1 MATSDERLL
10 SLAHGVGK
18 TLKASQLRLVLAE
31 SCTGGVI
38 AAALTD
44 VPGISEFFCGS
55 AVTYRNET
63 KAQWLSVSRDDL
75 ANPAIGAVSR
85 QVAEQMCRGVLQ
97 STPEADL
104 AAAITGHLG
113 PNSPPNLDGVVYICV
128 LMRGESTP
136 MIQRSTLKDE
146 ISPPRSVRYA
156 RQRQAAMLV
165 LQTILELLE
174 S

>member
-1 MATSDERLL
+1 MSTPDEQLL
-10 SLAHGVGK
+10 TLAHQVGNALR
-18 TLKASQLRLVLAE
+18 TTQLRLVLAE

-63 KAQWLSVSRDDL
+63 KAQWLNVSRDDL
-75 ANPAIGAVSR
+75 ANLTIGAVSR
-85 QVAEQMCRGVLQ
+85 QVAEQMCRGVLT

-113 PNSPPNLDGVVYICV
+113 PNSPPDLDGVVYICV
-128 LMRGESTP
+128 LLRGSSTP
-136 MIQRSTLKDE
+136 IFQRSTLKNE
-146 ISPPRSVRYA
+146 ISPQHSVRYV
-156 RQRQAAMLV
+156 RQRQAAGLV
-165 LQTILELLE
+165 LQTVLVLLQ